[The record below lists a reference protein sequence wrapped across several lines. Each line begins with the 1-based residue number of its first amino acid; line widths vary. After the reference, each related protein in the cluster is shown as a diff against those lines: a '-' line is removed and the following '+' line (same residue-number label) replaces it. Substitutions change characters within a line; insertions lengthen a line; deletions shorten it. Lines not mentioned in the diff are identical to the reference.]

1 MIEVSALFHRSHA
14 LVGGLEHVL
23 FSHSVGHVIIPI
35 DELIFFGEVGQPP
48 SRCISQIPIPGP
60 GILIVTGPN
69 MGGKSTVLR
78 QTCVAVIMAQMG
90 DMAWVNGENP
100 VEW

>member
-1 MIEVSALFHRSHA
+1 MSHI
-14 LVGGLEHVL
+14 
-23 FSHSVGHVIIPI
+23 SIPA
-35 DELIFFGEVGQPP
+35 
-48 SRCISQIPIPGP
+48 

-90 DMAWVNGENP
+90 FFFAKEKGIGSKNMGLWEISRKKVISLKA
-100 VEW
+100 